1 MELSVRELQIKLT
14 EVEQPF
20 DMKSARSPN
29 PLNSP
34 NFSSSMTP
42 FKDSNVEASLKR
54 GEREKQLELLLQ
66 KTKKDKDKAIKL
78 IVQIIG
84 KDRIAG
90 FLARYAGAPDILD
103 RLLDH
108 FGTQGSPGGILGG
121 GDFSLTGAGMSSRMS
136 VSSQSTFGRYC

>member
-1 MELSVRELQIKLT
+1 
-14 EVEQPF
+14 
-20 DMKSARSPN
+20 MKNARSPN

-103 RLLDH
+103 R
-108 FGTQGSPGGILGG
+108 
-121 GDFSLTGAGMSSRMS
+121 
-136 VSSQSTFGRYC
+136 